1 MACLESELFGHERGS
16 FTGASERRA
25 GKFEMADTGT
35 IFLDEIGD
43 LPVELQPKLLRV
55 LQEREFTRVGSVET
69 LKVKARVI
77 AATNQNLESLVAAR
91 KFREDLY
98 FRLRVIP
105 IQMPALRE
113 RRDDIGELT
122 DYFVSKAVQE
132 MGARAASISPEA
144 RVKLETA
151 EWPGNVRE
159 LENAVMRAALLAPG
173 TTIRPDD
180 IELTRSGGTGG
191 GANATA
197 DGAELGDIISAR
209 IAGWF
214 DSPGGEEPRDLYHR
228 LVAEIERPLVELALK
243 RAGGNQV
250 RAARMLGLNRNTLR
264 KKITD
269 HKIVLTKFPAG

>member
-1 MACLESELFGHERGS
+1 MSAARSPVR
-16 FTGASERRA
+16 SERRA

-77 AATNQNLESLVAAR
+77 AATNQNLETLVAAR

-113 RRDDIGELT
+113 RREDI
-122 DYFVSKAVQE
+122 
-132 MGARAASISPEA
+132 ARADRLFRLQGGRRRWA
-144 RVKLETA
+144 RAPPPSAPKRANKLESA
-151 EWPGNVRE
+151 DWPGNVRE

-173 TTIRPDD
+173 TTIRGDD
-180 IELTRSGGTGG
+180 IELSR
-191 GANATA
+191 
-197 DGAELGDIISAR
+197 
-209 IAGWF
+209 
-214 DSPGGEEPRDLYHR
+214 PGGVGMRRDR
-228 LVAEIERPLVELALK
+228 SDR
-243 RAGGNQV
+243 R
-250 RAARMLGLNRNTLR
+250 R
-264 KKITD
+264 
-269 HKIVLTKFPAG
+269 